1 MRTWIALLLMVGTL
15 ATARGGE
22 CEKNEEESGWVYIT
36 NTIALVSYAF
46 IGASTNE
53 CIARENDSIYAFTD
67 TYRSNFIDE
76 LVASGEVVRVE
87 ASSVVVTNV
96 VPWSNEVRQPHAFS
110 WSVNEPYPGSVIQP
124 ATEKTTTTTV
134 IRKHTLTFE
143 WRGETWY
150 ARDEEVLSEDV
161 QRFVKKETWEEEQ

>member
-22 CEKNEEESGWVYIT
+22 YEKNEEESGWVYIT

-96 VPWSNEVRQPHAFS
+96 SETDNAVWGYSGQVYLTWPVQYGEEVKT
-110 WSVNEPYPGSVIQP
+110 P

-161 QRFVKKETWEEEQ
+161 QRFMKKETWEPR

>member
-96 VPWSNEVRQPHAFS
+96 SETDNAVWGYSGQVYLTWPVQYGEEVKT
-110 WSVNEPYPGSVIQP
+110 P

-161 QRFVKKETWEEEQ
+161 QRFMKKETWEPR